1 MLTTMFATLFKVGN
15 LHSFDSLLMSP
26 SFCRIND
33 VKLNEVLIFPQV
45 LLLFFM
51 FVMAFSSTFY
61 LLLDEETVRF
71 FEVSCLYS
79 ADVNVGMLVRMMT
92 DI

>member
-1 MLTTMFATLFKVGN
+1 MIT
-15 LHSFDSLLMSP
+15 
-26 SFCRIND
+26 IN
-33 VKLNEVLIFPQV
+33 VFQV

-71 FEVSCLYS
+71 KVWPHFLLCISLNFHRVFESVSP
-79 ADVNVGMLVRMMT
+79 
-92 DI
+92 